1 MTTLLNH
8 ALSAASTGAP
18 PDPTAKTQR
27 PATLLVAGA
36 GGPLGSAVLEHLL
49 AGRRFAGVRVLVTQA
64 LQASVNG
71 LETLIVAPFDDG
83 GDTGDRGDSGAAPIF
98 PAIADTALIVF
109 DVKRHANGREEAFLR
124 PEPRTLPRLAG
135 WLRACGVRDL
145 VVVMPHNAA
154 SLPQALKAGLADL
167 DEHAVVEL
175 GFEHVV
181 FVRSARMPVGA
192 RSNEWLQRVADGV
205 LAQLRMMTPQADQ
218 PVRSNKVA
226 QFVSE
231 LALQLPRSTPGTRVA
246 APELVWQAAQHA
258 DASALV
264 RAWLAGEALPAAS
277 AKRMRL

>member
-8 ALSAASTGAP
+8 ALRAARSDAPPAPAASP
-18 PDPTAKTQR
+18 QR
-27 PATLLVAGA
+27 AATLLVAGA
-36 GGPLGSAVLEHLL
+36 GGPLGSAVLEHVL
-49 AGRRFAGVRVLVTQA
+49 ASQRFAGVRVLVTQA
-64 LQASVNG
+64 LRTSVKG
-71 LETLIVAPFDDG
+71 LETLIVAPFDDDG
-83 GDTGDRGDSGAAPIF
+83 GGEATPIL
-98 PAIADTALIVF
+98 PAVAETALIVF

-124 PEPRTLPRLAG
+124 PEPHTLPRLAG
-135 WLRACGVRDL
+135 WLRASGVQDL

-181 FVRSARMPVGA
+181 FVRSARAPSGV

-205 LAQLRMMTPQADQ
+205 LAQLRMMTPQPDQ

-231 LALQLPRSTPGTRVA
+231 LALQLPGSAPGTRVA

-264 RAWLAGEALPAAS
+264 HAWLAGVALPAPS